1 MEKYTGSI
9 LDYKL
14 LRTYVLKA
22 DRDRLIRE
30 SGLKGSKNPGTIK
43 AHMLDEAMKL
53 ACANY
58 KSGLTNLK
66 KGNIRYFRIKDW
78 KMNKSLKM
86 LDIEHL
92 YLEKGTICPNE
103 LGTIKCTIDGDAFDL
118 STVQKSSKIQ
128 FNAETGKYIL
138 LVP

>member
-30 SGLKGSKNPGTIK
+30 SGLNGSKNPGTIK

-58 KSGLTNLK
+58 KS
-66 KGNIRYFRIKDW
+66 I
-78 KMNKSLKM
+78 
-86 LDIEHL
+86 L
-92 YLEKGTICPNE
+92 YKPEKG
-103 LGTIKCTIDGDAFDL
+103 
-118 STVQKSSKIQ
+118 
-128 FNAETGKYIL
+128 
-138 LVP
+138 